1 VYQKKTIRFRV
12 RIPISMQ
19 PNVKITQNNSLYSSI
34 CQTVIV
40 ELVVATYKLKL
51 FASFVTNPSGWLVVI
66 VDSLRIKKYT

>member
-51 FASFVTNPSGWLVVI
+51 FASFVTNPSDWLVVI